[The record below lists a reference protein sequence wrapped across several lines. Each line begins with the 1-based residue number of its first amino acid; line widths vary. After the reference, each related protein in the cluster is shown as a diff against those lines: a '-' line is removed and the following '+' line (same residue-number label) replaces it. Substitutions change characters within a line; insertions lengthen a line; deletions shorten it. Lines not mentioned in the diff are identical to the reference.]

1 MNTGV
6 RTCVFPSVQPGTLD
20 REVVLPMALS
30 CPTFNEYSLDIPS
43 QTCPEAPRSWPPRWF
58 WVPVS
63 YRCDNITIAVSWFFL
78 SAFWTWLLLCSPQV
92 TMDMVWNELRPLARG
107 EVLEQDSHSQ
117 GLEIQTHINFQ
128 AFL

>member
-6 RTCVFPSVQPGTLD
+6 RTCVFPSLQPGTLD

-63 YRCDNITIAVSWFFL
+63 YRCDNITIAVSWFFP
-78 SAFWTWLLLCSPQV
+78 LCV
-92 TMDMVWNELRPLARG
+92 LDMASTLFSTSNHG
-107 EVLEQDSHSQ
+107 Q
-117 GLEIQTHINFQ
+117 GME
-128 AFL
+128 